1 MEIKRQNVIKR
12 KMDYYI
18 KDIKAAF
25 RKKGDCHGKYFE
37 YEGIVLLTDKKHY
50 HLMIISENL

>member
-1 MEIKRQNVIKR
+1 
-12 KMDYYI
+12 MDYYI
-18 KDIKAAF
+18 KDIRAVF

-50 HLMIISENL
+50 HLMIISENLWLI